1 MRKTE
6 RMFTARERK
15 AAVWALVIAMLVTAA
30 GVLIDKS
37 WSRPSLGLY
46 GATMTTA
53 SLPDVI
59 DARPVS

>member
-15 AAVWALVIAMLVTAA
+15 TAFWALVVATLITVVGM
-30 GVLIDKS
+30 LIDQS
-37 WSRPSLGLY
+37 WSRPSLGVY
-46 GATMTTA
+46 GATVSTA
-53 SLPDVI
+53 SLPDVV

>member
-6 RMFTARERK
+6 RMFTAKERK
-15 AAVWALVIAMLVTAA
+15 TAFWALILATVITVV
-30 GVLIDKS
+30 GVLIDQS

-46 GATMTTA
+46 GDAITTA

-59 DARPVS
+59 DAQPVS

>member
-15 AAVWALVIAMLVTAA
+15 TALWALLIAMLITAA
-30 GVLIDKS
+30 GVLIDQS
-37 WSRPSLGLY
+37 WRRPSLGLY
-46 GATMTTA
+46 GATVSTA
-53 SLPDVI
+53 SLPNVI